1 MKKTPVLFILVSI
14 ALIALMILPAC
25 SGGTATETT
34 TTVTVTKT
42 VQGTGTTGAAVTKEV
57 DKIYKVINPQG
68 NYIPVETKGLAP
80 RLDTLNGKYIY
91 VEESEANPR
100 IMPALLKRLKAE
112 YEPKGSTFHYAAS
125 ASFGPSTPDED
136 CLKNAKCVI
145 RGIAW
150 CGAATTVDAQ
160 WVAKCEIAGIPAV
173 CIGFADQIGYF
184 RNVVLKTGCPQ
195 VRWVDTPRIGLGPE
209 AVEVFYSKIAKA
221 LTDPLTAKEK
231 EAGFYSPPAQ
241 PRVMFEGTYDE
252 AQDFLQQTT
261 LIDNCRMC
269 PIAKYTDGLPVI
281 IPTEEKVAAMLTGT
295 KHPGTEVLAT
305 QIDRSATNLKGS
317 QIVFSQ
323 QYNTTVEKVAVCA
336 VMVGCKPQHMP
347 AALAIAQMGGQ
358 TTNCPG
364 TSSSAG
370 YLWAISGPYAKEIG
384 MNAGMNAYDVGNPSN
399 MSLGRLGGLISV
411 AIGYCVTGN
420 VRSDVGNIIHNVM
433 FAEDLDGLP
442 AGWETLAE
450 ESTYYDSATKANKNY
465 TRADSVV
472 AKWGVRGSMV
482 HTMHS
487 PGSTRALQSGIG
499 GFARYVLAELG
510 TPELENPPG
519 TDEFIPLNPLMGW
532 TYTVSQMDSSG
543 GRTFLMAPNIA
554 VMEVNAGFK
563 KKKEIYQW
571 LYDTYYITIA
581 QYRNMGWFSF
591 ATNEGKFNEPQNGK
605 PYNDLP
611 PETKLHA
618 YGSNPTQ
625 NCVVVANGFAD
636 ENLYTIMGGRP
647 QTQDIGVWK

>member
-1 MKKTPVLFILVSI
+1 LRKTPVLFILASI
-14 ALIALMILPAC
+14 ALIALMVLPAC
-25 SGGTATETT
+25 GSTTE
-34 TTVTVTKT
+34 VTKT
-42 VQGTGTTGAAVTKEV
+42 VTSPAVTVTASGTSKEV
-57 DKIYKVINPQG
+57 EKQVKVINPQG
-68 NYIPVETKGLAP
+68 NYIPVETKGLSA
-80 RLDTLNGKYIY
+80 RIDSLAGKRVYF
-91 VEESEANPR
+91 EESEANPR

-125 ASFGPSTPDED
+125 ASFGPSAPDD
-136 CLKNAKCVI
+136 DFKKNAQCAI

-160 WVAKCEIAGIPAV
+160 WVAQCELAGVPSV

-184 RNVVLKTGCPQ
+184 RNVCLKTGCPQ
-195 VRWVDTPRIGLGPE
+195 VRWIDTPRIGLGPE
-209 AVEVFYSKIAKA
+209 AVAVFYDKVAKA

-231 EAGFYSPPAQ
+231 EAGFYSPPAN
-241 PRVMFEGTYDE
+241 PRIMFEGTMDE

-295 KHPGTEVLAT
+295 THKGTEVLAT
-305 QIDRSATNLKGS
+305 QIDSSATRLKGA

-336 VMVGCKPQHMP
+336 VMAGCKPQMMP
-347 AALAIAQMGGQ
+347 AALAIAALGGQ

-384 MNAGMNAYDVGNPSN
+384 MNAGMNAYDVGNPAN

-411 AIGYCVTGN
+411 AIGYCITGT

-450 ESTYYDSATKANKNY
+450 ESTYYDSATKKSVNFP
-465 TRADSVV
+465 RSESVV
-472 AKWGVRGSMV
+472 AKWGVKGSMV

-499 GFARYVLAELG
+499 GFARYVLAEMG
-510 TPELENPPG
+510 KPELENPPG
-519 TDEFIPLNPLMGW
+519 TDNYLPLNPLMGW
-532 TYTVSQMDSSG
+532 TKTVSQMDQAG

-554 VMEVNAGFK
+554 IMEVNAGFK
-563 KKKEIYQW
+563 KKAEIYQW
-571 LYDTYYITIA
+571 LYDTYFITVA

-591 ATNEGKFNEPQNGK
+591 QTNEGKFNEPDSGK
-605 PYNDLP
+605 PYNDLDP
-611 PETKLHA
+611 QTKLHA
-618 YGSNPTQ
+618 YGSSPSQ

-636 ENLYTIMGGRP
+636 ENLYTVMGGRP
-647 QTQDIGVWK
+647 QTQPIGVWK